1 MRNSSA
7 ISNASTPQT
16 GLATG
21 VNQRPKTSGPARPIA
36 YAAFTFILGL
46 AFIRP
51 FVDLIGYAVQT
62 DLYSHILLIPFIS
75 AYLILI
81 QRAQLPKDY
90 TTSLGW
96 ALILSF
102 CGLLTLISVW
112 ISLKVDPPVSQND
125 YLSLTTF
132 SFICLLL
139 SGGFLFLGGK
149 WMAAAAFP
157 LGFLVF
163 MVPLPDR
170 ALHFLET
177 ASQVASTEAA
187 AIFFSI
193 TGTPMLRDGSV
204 FQLPGIAIQVAQE
217 CSGIRSSWVLFITT
231 LAASYLFLKS
241 PCRRAILIAFVIPL
255 AIVRNGFRI
264 WVIGVLCVEIG
275 PHMIDSAIHHQ
286 GGPIFFALSLIP
298 LFLLLWWL
306 RRGERTA
313 APGILQVN
321 TVGRDRNGTS
331 GLPPDPMIPR

>member
-1 MRNSSA
+1 MRDSSTV
-7 ISNASTPQT
+7 STSTPRE
-16 GLATG
+16 GFSIVG
-21 VNQRPKTSGPARPIA
+21 DHPPKTSRPARPIA
-36 YAAFTFILGL
+36 YAAFTLILGL
-46 AFIRP
+46 AFIKP
-51 FVDLIGYAVQT
+51 LVDLVDYALQT

-75 AYLILI
+75 AYLIFI

-96 ALILSF
+96 ALILLF

-157 LGFLVF
+157 MGFLVF
-163 MVPLPDR
+163 IVPFPDR
-170 ALHFLET
+170 ALHYLET
-177 ASQVASTEAA
+177 ASQLASTEAA

-193 TGTPMLRDGSV
+193 SGTPMLRDGTV
-204 FQLPGIAIQVAQE
+204 FQLPGIAIQVARE
-217 CSGIRSSWVLFITT
+217 CSGIRSSWVLFLTT

-241 PCRRAILIAFVIPL
+241 PSRRAILVAFVIPL
-255 AIVRNGFRI
+255 AILRNGLRI

-286 GGPIFFALSLIP
+286 GGPLFFALSLIP

-306 RRGERTA
+306 RRGEQGKA
-313 APGILQVN
+313 EILKCQDAN
-321 TVGRDRNGTS
+321 TPSR
-331 GLPPDPMIPR
+331 